1 MQRAAYAD
9 PRFQSAETAL
19 DKLTAPLVADHRQCD
34 RLFATAEDAAQRSD
48 WAACRAHFDAFRAA
62 MLHHFKIEENVLFP
76 AFEQATGMT
85 MGPTAMMR
93 SEHAQMR
100 ELLNHMTA
108 VIAAGRRDDY
118 LGMSETLLLYMQ
130 QHNLKEENV
139 LYPMSDRALAAS
151 GIDLTQQVTV
161 CK

>member
-1 MQRAAYAD
+1 MDQ
-9 PRFQSAETAL
+9 
-19 DKLTAPLVADHRQCD
+19 LTAPLVADHRHCD
-34 RLFATAEDAAQRSD
+34 GLFATAEDAAQRTD
-48 WAACRAHFDAFRAA
+48 WAACRERFDAFRAA
-62 MLHHFKIEENVLFP
+62 MLQHFEIEENVLFP

-100 ELLNHMTA
+100 DLLENMTA

-118 LGMSETLLLYMQ
+118 LGLSETLLLYMQ

-139 LYPMSDRALAAS
+139 LYPMSDQVLAAS
-151 GIDLTQQVTV
+151 GIDLTQQTTA
-161 CK
+161 CE

>member
-1 MQRAAYAD
+1 MDQ
-9 PRFQSAETAL
+9 
-19 DKLTAPLVADHRQCD
+19 LTAPLVADHRHCD
-34 RLFATAEDAAQRSD
+34 GLFATAEDAAQRTD
-48 WAACRAHFDAFRAA
+48 WAACRERFDAFRAA
-62 MLHHFKIEENVLFP
+62 MLQHFEIEENVLFP

-100 ELLNHMTA
+100 DLLENMTA

-118 LGMSETLLLYMQ
+118 LGLSETLLLYMQ

-139 LYPMSDRALAAS
+139 LYPMSDQVLAAS
-151 GIDLTQQVTV
+151 GLDLTQQVTV

>member
-1 MQRAAYAD
+1 MGQ
-9 PRFQSAETAL
+9 
-19 DKLTAPLVADHRQCD
+19 LTAPLVADHRHCD
-34 RLFATAEDAAQRSD
+34 GLFATAEDAAQRTD
-48 WAACRAHFDAFRAA
+48 WAACREHFDAFRAA
-62 MLHHFKIEENVLFP
+62 MLHHFEVEENVLFP
-76 AFEQATGMT
+76 AFEQATGMST
-85 MGPTAMMR
+85 GPTAMMR

-100 ELLNHMTA
+100 DLLNDMAA

-139 LYPMSDRALAAS
+139 LYPMSDQVLAAS
-151 GIDLTQQVTV
+151 GLDLTQQVTV

>member
-1 MQRAAYAD
+1 
-9 PRFQSAETAL
+9 L
-19 DKLTAPLVADHRQCD
+19 DQLTAPLVADHRHCD

-48 WAACRAHFDAFRAA
+48 WAACREHFDAFRAA
-62 MLHHFKIEENVLFP
+62 MLRHFEVEENVLFP
-76 AFEQATGMT
+76 AFEQATGMS

-100 ELLNHMTA
+100 DLLNNMAA

-118 LGMSETLLLYMQ
+118 LGISETLLLYMQ

-139 LYPMSDRALAAS
+139 LYPMSDQVLAAS
-151 GIDLTQQVTV
+151 GLDLTQQVTA
-161 CK
+161 CE

>member
-1 MQRAAYAD
+1 
-9 PRFQSAETAL
+9 L
-19 DKLTAPLVADHRQCD
+19 DQLTAPLVADHRHCD
-34 RLFATAEDAAQRSD
+34 GLFATAEDAAQRTD
-48 WAACRAHFDAFRAA
+48 WAACRERFDAFRAA
-62 MLHHFKIEENVLFP
+62 MLQHFEIEENVLFP

-100 ELLNHMTA
+100 GLLNNMGE

-118 LGMSETLLLYMQ
+118 LGLSETLLLYMQ

-139 LYPMSDRALAAS
+139 LYPMSDQVLAAS
-151 GIDLTQQVTV
+151 GLDLTQQVTV

>member
-1 MQRAAYAD
+1 MD
-9 PRFQSAETAL
+9 H
-19 DKLTAPLVADHRQCD
+19 LTAPLVADHRHCD
-34 RLFATAEDAAQRSD
+34 GLFATAEDAAQRTD
-48 WAACRAHFDAFRAA
+48 WAACRERFDAFRAA
-62 MLHHFKIEENVLFP
+62 MLQHFEIEENVLFP

-100 ELLNHMTA
+100 DLLNNMGE

-118 LGMSETLLLYMQ
+118 LGLSETLLLYMQ

-139 LYPMSDRALAAS
+139 LYPMADQALAAS
-151 GIDLTQQVTV
+151 GIDLTQPVTA
-161 CK
+161 CE

>member
-1 MQRAAYAD
+1 MDQ
-9 PRFQSAETAL
+9 
-19 DKLTAPLVADHRQCD
+19 LTAPLVADHRHCD
-34 RLFATAEDAAQRSD
+34 GLFANAEDAAQRTD
-48 WAACRAHFDAFRAA
+48 WAACRRHFDAFTSA
-62 MLHHFKIEENVLFP
+62 MLHHFDIEENVLFP
-76 AFEQATGMT
+76 AFEQATGMA

-100 ELLNHMTA
+100 DLLNNMAA

-139 LYPMSDRALAAS
+139 LYPMADQALAAS
-151 GIDLTQQVTV
+151 GIDLTQPVTA
-161 CK
+161 CG

>member
-1 MQRAAYAD
+1 
-9 PRFQSAETAL
+9 L
-19 DKLTAPLVADHRQCD
+19 DQLTAPLVADHRHCD
-34 RLFATAEDAAQRSD
+34 GLFATAEDAAQRSD

-62 MLHHFKIEENVLFP
+62 MLHHFDVEENVLFP
-76 AFEQATGMT
+76 AFEQATGMS

-100 ELLNHMTA
+100 DLLNNMAA
-108 VIAAGRRDDY
+108 VIAAGRKDDY

-139 LYPMSDRALAAS
+139 LYPMADQALAAS
-151 GIDLTQQVTV
+151 GIDLTQQVTA
-161 CK
+161 CE

>member
-1 MQRAAYAD
+1 MDQ
-9 PRFQSAETAL
+9 
-19 DKLTAPLVADHRQCD
+19 LTAPLVADHRHCD
-34 RLFATAEDAAQRSD
+34 GLFATAEDAAQRTD
-48 WAACRAHFDAFRAA
+48 WAACRERFDAFRAA
-62 MLHHFKIEENVLFP
+62 MLQHFEIEENVLFP

-100 ELLNHMTA
+100 GLLENMTA

-118 LGMSETLLLYMQ
+118 LGLSETLLLYMQ

-139 LYPMSDRALAAS
+139 LYPMSDQVLAAS
-151 GIDLTQQVTV
+151 GIDLTQQTTA
-161 CK
+161 CE

>member
-1 MQRAAYAD
+1 MD
-9 PRFQSAETAL
+9 P
-19 DKLTAPLVADHRQCD
+19 LTAPLVADHRHCD
-34 RLFATAEDAAQRSD
+34 GLFATAEDAAQRTD
-48 WAACRAHFDAFRAA
+48 WAACRERFDAFRAA
-62 MLHHFKIEENVLFP
+62 MLQHFEIEENVLFP

-100 ELLNHMTA
+100 DLLNNMGE

-139 LYPMSDRALAAS
+139 LYPMADQALAAS
-151 GIDLTQQVTV
+151 GIDLTQQVTA
-161 CK
+161 CE

>member
-1 MQRAAYAD
+1 MKQ
-9 PRFQSAETAL
+9 
-19 DKLTAPLVADHRQCD
+19 LTAPLVADHRHCD
-34 RLFATAEDAAQRSD
+34 GLFATAEDAAQRSD
-48 WAACRAHFDAFRAA
+48 WAACREQFTAFRAA
-62 MLHHFKIEENVLFP
+62 MLRHFEVEENVLFP

-100 ELLNHMTA
+100 DLLNNLAA

-139 LYPMSDRALAAS
+139 LYPMTDQVLAAS
-151 GIDLTQQVTV
+151 GIDLTQQVTA
-161 CK
+161 CE

>member
-1 MQRAAYAD
+1 MDR
-9 PRFQSAETAL
+9 
-19 DKLTAPLVADHRQCD
+19 LTAPLVADHRHCD
-34 RLFATAEDAAQRSD
+34 CLFATAEDAAQHSD
-48 WAACRAHFDAFRAA
+48 WAACRVHFDAFRAA
-62 MLHHFKIEENVLFP
+62 MLRHFEVEENVLFP
-76 AFEQATGMT
+76 AFEQATGMS

-100 ELLNHMTA
+100 ELLNSLAT

-118 LGMSETLLLYMQ
+118 LGTSETLLLYMQ

-151 GIDLTQQVTV
+151 GMELTRQVTA
-161 CK
+161 CE

>member
-1 MQRAAYAD
+1 
-9 PRFQSAETAL
+9 L
-19 DKLTAPLVADHRQCD
+19 DQLTAPLVADHRHCD
-34 RLFATAEDAAQRSD
+34 GLFATAEDAAQRTD
-48 WAACRAHFDAFRAA
+48 WAACRERFDAFRAA
-62 MLHHFKIEENVLFP
+62 MLQHFEIEENVLFP

-100 ELLNHMTA
+100 DLLENMTA

-118 LGMSETLLLYMQ
+118 LGLSETLLLYMQ

-139 LYPMSDRALAAS
+139 LYPMSDQVLAAS
-151 GIDLTQQVTV
+151 GIDLTQQTTA
-161 CK
+161 CE

>member
-1 MQRAAYAD
+1 MDQ
-9 PRFQSAETAL
+9 
-19 DKLTAPLVADHRQCD
+19 LTAPLVADHRHCD
-34 RLFATAEDAAQRSD
+34 GLFATAEDAAQRAD

-62 MLHHFKIEENVLFP
+62 MLHHFEVEEKVLFP
-76 AFEQATGMT
+76 AFEQATGMS

-100 ELLNHMTA
+100 DLLENMAA
-108 VIAAGRRDDY
+108 VIVAGRRDDY

-139 LYPMSDRALAAS
+139 LYPMADQALAAS
-151 GIDLTQQVTV
+151 GIDLTQQVTA
-161 CK
+161 CE

>member
-1 MQRAAYAD
+1 MDQ
-9 PRFQSAETAL
+9 
-19 DKLTAPLVADHRQCD
+19 LTAPLVADHRHCD
-34 RLFATAEDAAQRSD
+34 GLFATAEDAAQRTD
-48 WAACRAHFDAFRAA
+48 WAACRERFDAFRAA
-62 MLHHFKIEENVLFP
+62 MLQHFEIEENVLFP

-100 ELLNHMTA
+100 DLLENMTA

-139 LYPMSDRALAAS
+139 LYPMSDQVLAAS
-151 GIDLTQQVTV
+151 GIDLTQQTTA
-161 CK
+161 CE

>member
-1 MQRAAYAD
+1 MDQ
-9 PRFQSAETAL
+9 
-19 DKLTAPLVADHRQCD
+19 LTAPLVADHRHCD
-34 RLFATAEDAAQRSD
+34 RLFATAEDAARRAD
-48 WAACRAHFDAFRAA
+48 WAACRKHFAAFTSA
-62 MLHHFKIEENVLFP
+62 MLHHFEVEESVLFP

-100 ELLNHMTA
+100 DLLDNMAA

-118 LGMSETLLLYMQ
+118 LGLSETLLLYMQ

-139 LYPMSDRALAAS
+139 LYPMSDQALAAS
-151 GIDLTQQVTV
+151 GIDLTQQVTA
-161 CK
+161 CE

>member
-1 MQRAAYAD
+1 MD
-9 PRFQSAETAL
+9 P
-19 DKLTAPLVADHRQCD
+19 LTAPLVADHRHCD
-34 RLFATAEDAAQRSD
+34 GLFATAEDAAQRTD
-48 WAACRAHFDAFRAA
+48 WVACREHFDAFRAA
-62 MLHHFKIEENVLFP
+62 MLQHFEVEESVLFP

-100 ELLNHMTA
+100 DLLDNMAA

-118 LGMSETLLLYMQ
+118 LGLSETLLLYMQ

-139 LYPMSDRALAAS
+139 LYPMSDQVLAAS
-151 GIDLTQQVTV
+151 GIDLTQQVTA
-161 CK
+161 CE

>member
-1 MQRAAYAD
+1 
-9 PRFQSAETAL
+9 L
-19 DKLTAPLVADHRQCD
+19 DQLTAPLVADHRHCD
-34 RLFATAEDAAQRSD
+34 GLFATAEDAVQRSD
-48 WAACRAHFDAFRAA
+48 WAACRGHFDVFRAA
-62 MLHHFKIEENVLFP
+62 MLHHFEVEENVLFP
-76 AFEQATGMT
+76 AFEQATGMS

-100 ELLNHMTA
+100 DLLNNMAA

-139 LYPMSDRALAAS
+139 LYPMADQALAAS
-151 GIDLTQQVTV
+151 GIELTQQVTA
-161 CK
+161 CE

>member
-1 MQRAAYAD
+1 
-9 PRFQSAETAL
+9 L
-19 DKLTAPLVADHRQCD
+19 DQLTAPLVADHRHCD
-34 RLFATAEDAAQRSD
+34 GLFATAEDAAQRTD
-48 WAACRAHFDAFRAA
+48 WAACRERFDAFRAA
-62 MLHHFKIEENVLFP
+62 MLQHFEIEENVLFP

-100 ELLNHMTA
+100 GLLENMTA

-118 LGMSETLLLYMQ
+118 LGLSETLLLYMQ

-139 LYPMSDRALAAS
+139 LYPMSDQVLAAS
-151 GIDLTQQVTV
+151 GIDLTQQTTA
-161 CK
+161 CE